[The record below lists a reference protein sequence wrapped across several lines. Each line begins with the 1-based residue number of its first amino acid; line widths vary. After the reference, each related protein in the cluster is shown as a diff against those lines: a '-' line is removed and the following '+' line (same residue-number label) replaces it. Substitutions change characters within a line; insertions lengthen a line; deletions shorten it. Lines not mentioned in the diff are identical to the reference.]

1 MRFEEKE
8 DCHLDTQTGLEWSK
22 DNLGPMTWQDA
33 IDGFAK
39 GKNGWRMPTIE
50 ELLTIVDYT
59 KYDPATTLP
68 NMVSS
73 YYWSSTT
80 YARYTDGAWRVDF
93 YYGYGHGYYKS
104 NSRYVRAV
112 RGEKQKSKCQ
122 CGSRRVPKIV
132 APVAAIICPDCKK
145 VK

>member
-8 DCHLDTQTGLEWSK
+8 DCYLDTQTGLEWSK

-73 YYWSSTT
+73 DYWSSTT
-80 YARYTDGAWRVDF
+80 SADSTHGAWTVYF
-93 YYGYGHGYYKS
+93 YDGYVSNYAKS
-104 NSRYVRAV
+104 YSRYVRAV

-122 CGSRRVPKIV
+122 GE
-132 APVAAIICPDCKK
+132 
-145 VK
+145 